1 MGLASVSSETAARS
15 CDLVVEPIPAQQGMM
30 RDKIFAL
37 EHELLKHQQI
47 EIETTHHFA
56 PGIYMRQVRIPAD
69 GLVTGA
75 IHKTEHLNILAQ
87 GELTVWTDEG
97 MKRLKAPT
105 VIKSSPGTKRA
116 GYAHTE
122 VVWITVHPNVTDERD
137 VEKLRVALTTNSFAE
152 FLEYIE
158 AEKLKLIGQGGP

>member
-1 MGLASVSSETAARS
+1 MGLASVTLESTAHP
-15 CDLVVEPIPAQQGMM
+15 CDLGIEPIAAQKEEM
-30 RDKIFAL
+30 RSKIFAL
-37 EHELLKHQQI
+37 ENELLKQPQL

-87 GELTVWTDEG
+87 GELSVWTDDG
-97 MKRLKAPT
+97 MKRLTAPT
-105 VIKSSPGTKRA
+105 VIKSSPGTKRV

-137 VEKLRVALTTNSFAE
+137 VEKIRLDLTTNSFAE

-158 AEKLKLIGQGGP
+158 AERQKLLGQGGP